1 MSRAEITSIKTITP
15 ITIDSEVSKNNNK
28 LSSAVVISTALTAN
42 EKQYFEENE
51 ESSLCAT

>member
-15 ITIDSEVSKNNNK
+15 ITIDSEVSKNNKK
-28 LSSAVVISTALTAN
+28 LSSAVVISTAMTAK